1 MLRRFWPY
9 TSGDR
14 HRLVLGGILAIVVS
28 GCEVG
33 TVVLFGYITD
43 TVLAKKHLA
52 AFWVPAGAWLAIAA
66 FTAIAMFGGAYVT
79 SLASERFVL
88 RLRDSAFGHTQRLS
102 PDFFDKR
109 RLGDLMVRLID
120 DIEVI
125 EGLVSSGFV
134 GLITS
139 AVSAAMFIGVA
150 IYIRWD
156 LALVAFAVAPLF
168 WVASK
173 GFSGKLASA
182 AKLERSVSGSITST
196 VEESLSNQ
204 ALVQAFNRQGTE
216 ARRLHEEGVS
226 WLTAKMAETRLNSLY
241 APLVYFV
248 ETLCVL
254 TVFGVGAWELASG
267 RISLGGLLSFA
278 ILLAYLYPPIQSL
291 SGFPLY
297 VSAASA
303 SARRIT
309 EILEFK
315 PQVADG
321 TAVARKI
328 RGRGRIDFDSVSF
341 GYPGTEHRVLEQ
353 VSLTA
358 TPGRVLAVVGP
369 SGTGKSTLSR
379 LLLRFYDPDEGRI
392 LFDGIDIR
400 ELSLQALRH
409 NVTLLQQ
416 ENLLFPGSV
425 RDNIG
430 YGKRGAT
437 DQEILAAAKAA
448 DAHDFICALPQ
459 GYDTPVGQRGRLLSG
474 GQRQR
479 IAIARAIVRDA
490 PVLVIDEPTTGLDA
504 AGARRMMGL
513 LSRLMRGRTTILITH
528 DLELAAS
535 ADEVLA
541 LGDQTPDRWRIPAPS
556 PVS

>member
-1 MLRRFWPY
+1 
-9 TSGDR
+9 
-14 HRLVLGGILAIVVS
+14 
-28 GCEVG
+28 
-33 TVVLFGYITD
+33 
-43 TVLAKKHLA
+43 
-52 AFWVPAGAWLAIAA
+52 
-66 FTAIAMFGGAYVT
+66 
-79 SLASERFVL
+79 VL
-88 RLRDSAFGHTQRLS
+88 RLRDSLFAHTQRLS

-109 RLGDLMVRLID
+109 RLGDLMVRLVD

-125 EGLVSSGFV
+125 EGLVSSGLV
-134 GLITS
+134 GMIAA
-139 AVSAAMFIGVA
+139 AVSAAMFIGAA
-150 IYIRWD
+150 IYLRWD
-156 LALVAFAVAPLF
+156 LALVALAVAPLF
-168 WVASK
+168 LVASK
-173 GFSGKLASA
+173 GFSGKLERA
-182 AKLERSVSGSITST
+182 ATRERTVSGSITST

-204 ALVQAFNRQGTE
+204 SLVQAFNRQGTE

-226 WLTAKMAETRLNSLY
+226 WLTARMAETRLNSLY

-254 TVFGVGAWELASG
+254 TVFGFGAWELSSG

-278 ILLAYLYPPIQSL
+278 ILLAYLYPPVQSL
-291 SGFPLY
+291 TGFPLY
-297 VSAASA
+297 VSGAAP

-309 EILEFK
+309 DIMEFE
-315 PQVADG
+315 PRVTDG
-321 TAVARKI
+321 TAVTPKI
-328 RGRGRIDFDSVSF
+328 RSRGRIDFDRVSF

-353 VSLTA
+353 VSFSA
-358 TPGRVLAVVGP
+358 APGQVLAVVGP

-392 LFDGIDIR
+392 FLDGVDIR

-437 DQEILAAAKAA
+437 AQEIVVAAQAA

-459 GYDTPVGQRGRLLSG
+459 GYETPVGQRGRLLSG

-504 AGARRMMGL
+504 ASARRMMGL
-513 LSRLMRGRTTILITH
+513 LGRLMRGRTTILITH

-535 ADEVLA
+535 ADEVLT
-541 LGDQTPDRWRIPAPS
+541 LGDQAPDRWRIPDARP
-556 PVS
+556 PLTTTAVRGYP